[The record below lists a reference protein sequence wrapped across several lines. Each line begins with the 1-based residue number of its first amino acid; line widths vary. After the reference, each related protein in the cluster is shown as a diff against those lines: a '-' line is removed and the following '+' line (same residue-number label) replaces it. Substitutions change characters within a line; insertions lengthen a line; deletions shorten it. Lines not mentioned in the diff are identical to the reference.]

1 MSVASGQNLAS
12 QGNLGTNEKA
22 KGSKAHST
30 IGADGG
36 GTQATASK
44 QHAAEFASVFHRQ
57 AETKPLIIHR
67 DAHSIILA
75 GHKDAYNTELVS

>member
-12 QGNLGTNEKA
+12 QGNLGTNEKT
-22 KGSKAHST
+22 KGSTK
-30 IGADGG
+30 GADGG
-36 GTQATASK
+36 GTHATATK
-44 QHAAEFASVFHRQ
+44 QNAAEFSSVLHRQ